1 MAETDELDFLFER
14 TRPAKRRQ
22 AIRKGLAY
30 LRDVNRKRITQQRNA
45 DGSSYTP
52 RKNKRRKRKMLTGF
66 RRLLRTRNVT
76 GDRGYLSYSGASSL
90 ALIHHL
96 GRVDQQGLK
105 MPERE
110 LIGANDDDW
119 QAAIDIMIEALLSE

>member
-66 RRLLRTRNVT
+66 RRLLRARNVT
-76 GDRGYLSYSGASSL
+76 GDRGYLSYSGASTL

-110 LIGANDDDW
+110 LLGANDDDW
-119 QAAIDIMIEALLSE
+119 QAAIDIMIEVLLSE